1 MNHTAALSNG
11 QLASAD
17 VTRYLRAM
25 DPESTLTVKEVAEI
39 FRVHIHTVIRW
50 LRDGRL
56 IGRKEGNRWRVRQG
70 DVDDADSLGLGKKY
84 WHHAPGHIRGALG
97 DAFDTDDE
105 WWMSFDTPKQAL
117 MLLGKLWNCTDIVPG
132 LLRVEIAEWLD
143 DERLLHGCT
152 YAQAARAL
160 KEELLRVLDEDKV
173 S

>member
-1 MNHTAALSNG
+1 MT
-11 QLASAD
+11 
-17 VTRYLRAM
+17 
-25 DPESTLTVKEVAEI
+25 PEEVAKAL
-39 FRVHIHTVIRW
+39 RVTTGTVTTW
-50 LRDGRL
+50 LREGTLVGHKENGIWSIKQSCLDDFRE
-56 IGRKEGNRWRVRQG
+56 IGG
-70 DVDDADSLGLGKKY
+70 GKKFRG
-84 WHHAPGHIRGALG
+84 HAPGHIRGALG

-160 KEELLRVLDEDKV
+160 KEGLLRVLDEDKV